1 MHHVVQLSPIKV
13 KVSFYS
19 SLVRQM
25 LFRGGTTTAIIV
37 IFPIEVS
44 QKFTGQHVGRAYL
57 GGAVNLH
64 FGNNF
69 IVLCS
74 GTCLSIYNAA

>member
-1 MHHVVQLSPIKV
+1 MHHEVQRYPIKV

-25 LFRGGTTTAIIV
+25 LFRRGTTTAIIV
-37 IFPIEVS
+37 IFPVEVS
-44 QKFTGQHVGRAYL
+44 QKFTGRHVGRAYL

-64 FGNNF
+64 LGNNF
-69 IVLCS
+69 TVLCT